1 MTQPAAPWTCPKCGH
16 SNRPGARF
24 CSTCRTLNPA
34 LGEGQ
39 TRRVPP
45 PAGTGG
51 PLPPVPVAP
60 TAGTPPAADGPARE
74 IRQAGRQLVDTVGQ
88 PALDGLEQWILLRY
102 QQLPALN
109 GVAGE
114 VGNLPIPEWGGERNF
129 VAEFLSRAAAQ
140 LDPAKRY
147 SISFLGRNGLGKSTL
162 ANALLGASYLP
173 EAFREPVTAA
183 VTRVRAIRDRPAA
196 ETLRA
201 QGSSPDLAQVWVDYF
216 DEPSF
221 LAEVLTEYYT
231 RLNRVA
237 GVNLPVPTTV
247 DSTAFEAVRRLRGKL
262 RDDPEALANATTLDS
277 LIEAFLRVRAG
288 LPEGRWLTYEQARHQ
303 INEKEATGADRDL
316 LRVTRE
322 VVYYVDDSSTPNP
335 ILATAGIEL
344 IDLPGLEADV
354 SYHEQTTMR
363 ALNEA
368 DAVIVVLQA
377 RRPVEKN
384 TLSALA
390 ELARRKG
397 WSAEYREKFG
407 AKVFIALNRADEI
420 DLQPA
425 TIGEYFGSNRSGLET
440 IIHEMVDP
448 VLPGYWAGHGGGDR
462 APFYLVSGYAAL
474 FAQQQLRRL
483 KGDPL
488 VMSAPVLF
496 PDLKDRGEL
505 IYKTYES
512 IAGQVPYSPR
522 PQRAYDMEWL
532 LQISAVPDLKAG
544 ISAFVRTRRFS
555 SSMEQAGQGLND
567 ARGRMRN
574 LLTRYIENQGVRSDQ
589 YDRFRQM
596 GTDIQVAWERID
608 RSAQTL
614 RRSFTEAI
622 LATQREFPNR
632 PDPQKPDRLTVRLDE
647 RVQAV
652 KAKLGESLNRS
663 ESDLRQAA
671 LDGSGGT
678 PRPMRNLED
687 LISATPDLVNQASI
701 LQADRSAQL
710 VLDLR
715 NELDAQF
722 AASAPE
728 LANILSDGFE
738 GRLKAL
744 AFAAGLRHLTYEQP
758 DLNQRA
764 DTDYRRMLADLR
776 ARYVDMVRTVLLREL
791 VDPVNSVEDERSTLL
806 QALAA
811 AQQPGAA
818 TAVAPKHAPRKGFLG
833 ALEGAFDGPPDPK
846 PALTPATTPAFSQ
859 AYSLSLMVVETIQV
873 ELRRNRGDIAASTGK
888 ARALAQQAFGMLSER
903 MKAVGEPLKRLYW
916 LELSRLQ
923 NNMPRNDSI
932 QDMVEALAAEMKR
945 RVVSDAALRRRI
957 LSEPDPDEP
966 LRRAVAL
973 VDKLDAAAGEP
984 LRTDLRTLA
993 EQITAAANARAR
1005 R

>member
-1 MTQPAAPWTCPKCGH
+1 MTQPAAPWICPQCGH

-34 LGEGQ
+34 QAEAQ

-45 PAGTGG
+45 PAGAGG
-51 PLPPVPVAP
+51 PLSAP
-60 TAGTPPAADGPARE
+60 TIPATGPIAGAGGPAHE
-74 IRQAGRQLVDTVGQ
+74 IRQAGRQLVETVGR

-109 GVAGE
+109 GVAQE
-114 VGNLPIPEWGGERNF
+114 VGNLPIPEWGAERNY
-129 VAEFLSRAAAQ
+129 VADFLGRAAAQ

-183 VTRVRAIRDRPAA
+183 VTRVRALRDRPA
-196 ETLRA
+196 TDVLRA
-201 QGSSPDLAQVWVDYF
+201 QGSTPDQAQVWVDYF

-231 RLNRVA
+231 RLNRVP
-237 GVNLPVPTTV
+237 GVNLPVPTTL
-247 DSTAFEAVRRLRGKL
+247 DSNAFEAVRRLHSKL
-262 RDDPEALANATTLDS
+262 RDDPEASANAATLES
-277 LIEAFLRVRAG
+277 LLEAFLRVRAG
-288 LPEGRWLTYEQARHQ
+288 LPAGRWLTYEQARRQ
-303 INEKEATGADRDL
+303 INEKEAGGVDRDL

-335 ILATAGIEL
+335 ILATSGIEL

-384 TLSALA
+384 TLAALA

-425 TIGEYFGSNRSGLET
+425 TIGEYFGNNRTGLET

-488 VMSAPVLF
+488 VVNAPTLF

-512 IAGQVPYSPR
+512 IAAQVPYSPR

-532 LQISAVPDLKAG
+532 LQISAIPDLKAG

-555 SSMEQAGQGLND
+555 SSMEQAGQGLAD
-567 ARGRMRN
+567 ARSRMRS
-574 LLTRYIENQGVRSDQ
+574 LLTRYVDNQGVRPDQ

-608 RSAQTL
+608 RAAQTL

-632 PDPQKPDRLTVRLDE
+632 PDPQKPDRLTARLDE

-652 KAKLGESLNRS
+652 KTKLGESLNRS

-722 AASAPE
+722 AAAAPE

-744 AFAAGLRHLTYEQP
+744 GFAAGLRHLTYDQP
-758 DLNQRA
+758 DLSQRA
-764 DTDYRRMLADLR
+764 DTDYRRMLSDLR
-776 ARYVDMVRTVLLREL
+776 ARYMDMVRTVLLREL

-811 AQQPGAA
+811 AQQPVPA
-818 TAVAPKHAPRKGFLG
+818 TAAPKHAPRKGFLG
-833 ALEGAFDGPPDPK
+833 ALEGAFDNPPDPK
-846 PALTPATTPAFSQ
+846 AVAPAPPPPTFSQ

-932 QDMVEALAAEMKR
+932 QDLVDALAAEMKR
-945 RVVSDAALRRRI
+945 RVVSDAALRGRI

-973 VDKLDAAAGEP
+973 IDKLDAAAGEP

-993 EQITAAANARAR
+993 EQITAAADARAR